1 MNSIFDNLAAIRNEL
16 FVEYVVTFADDLSGR
31 TPDHEQTIAHL
42 CFKMREEAYEAFRK
56 MGHNSSTA
64 NIVSSRWEANL
75 HQLIVQ
81 HRKLLA
87 KMP

>member
-1 MNSIFDNLAAIRNEL
+1 MNSISENLVSIRNEL
-16 FVEYVVTFADDLSGR
+16 FVEYVATFADDLSGR
-31 TPDHEQTIAHL
+31 TLDHEQTIANL

-56 MGHNSSTA
+56 IGYGSSQA
-64 NIVSSRWEANL
+64 NIASSRWEANF

-87 KMP
+87 KML